1 MSFYVYL
8 LSSRPRGT
16 LYCGM
21 TDDLARRVWEH
32 REKIYKGFTAKY
44 DVTRL
49 VWYEVYDDRENAF
62 VRERRIKE
70 WKRAWKCELI
80 EGMNPDWDDLY
91 ETLNC

>member
-8 LSSRPRGT
+8 LASRTRGT

-32 REKIYKGFTAKY
+32 KEKVHSGFTAKY

-49 VWYEVYDDRENAF
+49 VWYETYDDRENAF
-62 VRERRIKE
+62 IRERRIKE
-70 WKRAWKCELI
+70 WKRSWKVEMI
-80 EGMNPDWDDLY
+80 ESGNPDWTDQYDGL
-91 ETLNC
+91 T